1 MTIEDLLK
9 EIAVENPTIKV
20 GRDKVWPL
28 REGLQ
33 PPKGAVEAITTALHK
48 PEALKGTVSISD
60 GKETVYKVKNGEIVT
75 PWPSKTAEQT
85 HLFDAIPQPSE
96 SVVANEE
103 TVKITDQVF
112 SGFKEFSMSA
122 SELTEKENTA
132 AQEMYGKLLSMN
144 PKTVRQTIESLA
156 SSSIPAQQAADK
168 WMAAAAVE
176 HKITRTQ
183 FDRIL
188 GEGSP
193 YVKGA
198 NKAMAMTSNEAH
210 INEALR
216 DTTIAYQQEMSQAY
230 ASQQRI
236 AETSSKIQAAFAYQ
250 DSLSPEDRQKYT
262 ALSNVQGLV
271 SDALEFRGET
281 FAPIKDNPTL
291 EELQENIAING
302 QSAKERGLDLLE
314 VVPGLNQQTAKD
326 HGIESLVADT
336 NAGNPVDAMKA
347 DEPTPEPLANKA
359 IAAIKDKINM
369 FQAAQKNLATFG
381 TTVKDKGLKGWAAE
395 QVPIVQQAAIEMV
408 QQKGEEVKDWAI
420 AKYPDLKKVAVSA
433 GTALK
438 NKVVSDIKIT
448 AKAIDLKIK
457 ELPEERIALIQNS
470 AKDVIGLMNPG
481 GNTYST
487 NKFDMRLGQDG
498 NVSIHLRDFEGT
510 PVLQNGRLNY
520 EAVGLADINSLDKLP
535 DVTNRIKCDIAQ
547 AKTAKSYQREMLEV

>member
-20 GRDKVWPL
+20 GCRKVCPL
-28 REGLQ
+28 RDGLQ
-33 PPKGAVEAITTALHK
+33 PPKGDVEAIATALHN
-48 PEALKGTVSISD
+48 PEALKGTVSILD
-60 GKETVYKVKNGEIVT
+60 GKETIYKVKNGEIAT
-75 PWPSKTAEQT
+75 PWTLKTAEQT

-96 SVVANEE
+96 SVVAPAK
-103 TVKITDQVF
+103 TMKIADQVS
-112 SGFKEFSMSA
+112 SGFKEFSTSVT
-122 SELTEKENTA
+122 ELTEKENTA
-132 AQEMYGKLLSMN
+132 AQEMYGKLLSLS
-144 PKTVRQTIESLA
+144 PESDRQTIESLA
-156 SSSIPAQQAADK
+156 SSSIPIQQAADQRV
-168 WMAAAAVE
+168 AAAAVE

-198 NKAMAMTSNEAH
+198 NKAMMTSNEAQ
-210 INEALR
+210 INDALR

-230 ASQQRI
+230 ASQQRV
-236 AETSSKIQAAFAYQ
+236 AETASQIQAVFKYQ
-250 DSLSPEDRQKYT
+250 RSLSPEDRQKYT
-262 ALSNVQGLV
+262 ALSNVQVLV
-271 SDALEFRGET
+271 SDALELRSET
-281 FAPIKDNPTL
+281 FAPIKENPTL
-291 EELQENIAING
+291 KDLQDNIAING
-302 QSAKERGLDLLE
+302 QVAKERGLDLLE
-314 VVPGLNQQTAKD
+314 VVPGLNSQNAKD
-326 HGIESLVADT
+326 HGIESLLADT
-336 NAGNPVDAMKA
+336 NPDNPVDAMKA
-347 DEPTPEPLANKA
+347 DEITPEPLAKKA
-359 IAAIKDKINM
+359 IAAIKAKINL
-369 FQAAQKNLATFG
+369 FQTVQKNLATFG
-381 TTVKDKGLKGWAAE
+381 ATVKDKGLKGWAAE
-395 QVPIVQQAAIEMV
+395 QVPIVQQAAIELA

-420 AKYPDLKKVAVSA
+420 AKYPDLKQAAVSA

-438 NKVVSDIKIT
+438 DKVVSDIKAT

-520 EAVGLADINSLDKLP
+520 DAVGLADINSLDKLP
-535 DVTNRIKCDIAQ
+535 DVTNRIKGDIAQ